1 MSTVTASI
9 VIPAPPSDVWAL
21 TMDPR
26 RLDDWVTIHRRLIR
40 ADEGPPRVGYEMD
53 QRIQMRGVT
62 LDVHWLLVECQPGE
76 LAVWEGH
83 GPARSRARTAYSL
96 SPTSHRSTRFDYSN
110 EFRTPLGA
118 LGALVSG
125 ALVGGLPE
133 REARRTL
140 LRLRELFDPAAD

>member
-9 VIPAPPSDVWAL
+9 VIPAPPADVWAL

-40 ADEGPPRVGYEMD
+40 ADDGPPRIGYEMD
-53 QRIQMRGVT
+53 QRVQMRGVT
-62 LDVHWLLVECQPGE
+62 VDIRWLLVECKPDE

-83 GPARSRARTAYSL
+83 GPARSRARTTYSL
-96 SPTSHRSTRFDYSN
+96 TPVTNGSTRFDYRN

-140 LRLRELFDPAAD
+140 MRLRELFDPPTD

>member
-9 VIPAPPSDVWAL
+9 VIPAPPADVWAL

-26 RLDDWVTIHRRLIR
+26 RLGDWVTIHRHLIR
-40 ADEGPPRVGYEMD
+40 ADVGPPRVGYEMD

-62 LDVHWLLVECQPGE
+62 LDVHWRLVECKPGE
-76 LAVWEGH
+76 LAVWDGH
-83 GPARSRARTAYSL
+83 GPARSGARTTYSL
-96 SPTSHRSTRFDYSN
+96 TPASHGSTRFEYRN
-110 EFRTPLGA
+110 EFRTPFGA

-140 LRLRELFDPAAD
+140 FRLRELFDPPPN